1 MKKYDSDD
9 LINEISNTLALWDG
23 KDLAEIAEQ
32 VLGHSV
38 KYELM
43 GNQYFIISSFFKDD
57 PIVYHDATH
66 YGCRV
71 DEKNVTE

>member
-1 MKKYDSDD
+1 MK
-9 LINEISNTLALWDG
+9 T
-23 KDLAEIAEQ
+23 
-32 VLGHSV
+32 
-38 KYELM
+38 KYEFFWSRNFSALPSEEAKVLIPAGTPVEKLM